1 MDLTTL
7 SDAELADHLNTVLN
21 EQERRAALNTTAA
34 QVEQLTVRYI
44 GIGGD
49 PAILSDAVMRGR
61 DAAATPMPES
71 SAPEPIAPAEEEAEV
86 PA

>member
-1 MDLTTL
+1 MEISTL
-7 SDAELADHLNTVLN
+7 SDAELNQQLNAVLN
-21 EQERRAALNTTAA
+21 EQERRAALATTAT

-49 PAILSDAVMRGR
+49 PAALTDAVTRAK
-61 DAAATPMPES
+61 DSVQPTAPQD
-71 SAPEPIAPAEEEAEV
+71 SAPTAGDV